1 MATQKFQSIPEL
13 FFWRVGA
20 TPDKEAFRYPTE
32 SGWKSL
38 TWKEVGDKVRTLAC
52 GWRALGL
59 KPEQRV
65 ALLASTRMDWILA
78 DNAILAAAGATTTI
92 YPSSTAADCAYILAD
107 AECAFCVAEDDLQ
120 VKKILSVRDQVPK
133 LQKIVTMDGQAGHD
147 GFVITL
153 ADLARLGAE
162 HDRANPG
169 DFEDVMA
176 LAHPDSL
183 ATLMYT
189 SGTTGKPKGVRL
201 VHDCWLYEGEAIED
215 LNLLTMNDTQ
225 FLWLPLAHSFGK
237 VMQISQLRIGF
248 PTAVDGRVDKIVDNL
263 AAVRPTFVA
272 AVPRI
277 FEKVHNK
284 VVTGAQEAGGL
295 KRQIFDWAFGVG
307 HEVSKLKQQGKE
319 ATGLLALK
327 CALAHKLVFSKL
339 HARFGGRLRFF
350 ISGGAPLSRE
360 VAEFFHA
367 AGVLILEGY
376 GLTETSAA
384 SFVNRPHAYKFG
396 TVGPPLPGTE
406 VKIAE
411 ADGEVLI
418 RGRGVMRGY
427 HNLPE
432 ETAEALDA
440 EGWMHTGDIGEV
452 DQDGFLRITDRKK
465 DLIKTSGGKYI
476 APQSLEGKLK
486 ALCPY
491 VSQVVVHG
499 DNRNFCVALITL
511 DEESTRKWAS
521 ENGVTGD
528 SFAEIVKSPKVKEL
542 IQGYVNQLNSTLAS
556 YETLKDFAILPVD
569 FTIDAGEI
577 TPSLKVKR
585 KVVET
590 KYKSILDAF
599 YERPRGA

>member
-1 MATQKFQSIPEL
+1 MATQKFRSIPEL
-13 FFWRVGA
+13 FLWRVSA
-20 TPDKEAFRYPTE
+20 SPDKEAFRYPTDP
-32 SGWKSL
+32 GWKSV
-38 TWKEVGDKVRTLAC
+38 TWREVGDKVRALAC

-59 KPEQRV
+59 QPEQRI
-65 ALLASTRMDWILA
+65 ALLASTRMEWILA
-78 DNAILAAAGATTTI
+78 DNSILSAAGATTTI

-107 AECAFCVAEDDLQ
+107 AECVFCVAEDDLQ

-133 LQKIVTMDGQAGHD
+133 LKKVVTIDGKAGHD

-153 ADLARLGAE
+153 EDLARLGAE

-169 DFEDVMA
+169 DFEDVA
-176 LAHPDSL
+176 SLPTPDSL

-215 LNLLTMNDTQ
+215 LNLLTPTDTQ

-263 AAVRPTFVA
+263 GVVKPTFVA
-272 AVPRI
+272 AVPRV

-284 VVTGAQEAGGL
+284 VVTGAQDAGGL
-295 KRQIFDWAFGVG
+295 KRKIFDWAFGVG
-307 HEVSKLKQQGKE
+307 HQVSKLKQDGKE
-319 ATGLLALK
+319 AKGMLAFK

-367 AGVLILEGY
+367 AGVLIVEGY

-384 SFVNRPHAYKFG
+384 SFVNRPNAYKLG
-396 TVGPPLPGTE
+396 TVGPPMPGTE

-411 ADGEVLI
+411 ADGEVFI

-452 DQDGFLRITDRKK
+452 DADGFLRITDRKK

-476 APQSLEGKLK
+476 APQGLEGKLK
-486 ALCPY
+486 AICPY
-491 VSQVVVHG
+491 LSQVVVHG
-499 DNRNFCVALITL
+499 NNRNFCVALITL
-511 DEESTRKWAS
+511 DEESTRKWATD
-521 ENGVTGD
+521 NGVAGA
-528 SFAEIVKSPKVKEL
+528 SFAEITKSPKLREL
-542 IQGYVNQLNSTLAS
+542 LQGYVSQLNSTLAS
-556 YETLKDFAILPVD
+556 YETIKDFAILPVD

-585 KVVET
+585 KTVET
-590 KYKSILDAF
+590 KYKAVLDAF
-599 YERPRGA
+599 YEKPKGS